1 MDSSEIE
8 RIDKIT
14 ETIFH
19 LTKGRIP
26 EHISTI
32 NSHDD
37 EISQLSGMTNKLI
50 SMFKEIKETVIPL
63 SQGDLDVD
71 IPKHNL
77 LASPFKQLKSSLQ
90 HLTWQTQQIAAGDY
104 KQRVDFMGSF
114 STAFNSMVS
123 SLDESRNQLL
133 LEVERNKNFAEA
145 QRKYLNIM
153 AHDIRTPLG
162 AVIGFSEILL
172 NNKSLDNDTM
182 ENIQVIQRN
191 CNSLMVLIDNMLEQ
205 AKLENKSIEINS
217 IPFSIKDLLNDIEIM
232 IKAKLNPNVTYMT
245 KLDNA
250 IPPELLGD
258 PHRLRQVLTN
268 LIGNAAKFT
277 KKGSVVIE
285 ASLKE
290 AKDKHY
296 SLSFAVTDS
305 GIGIS
310 KDKISTIFSAFTQAD
325 ISISANFGGTGL
337 GLSIAKELVTLM
349 KGKLE
354 VSSILG
360 KGTSFFFTIPLHEY
374 IRSIEDKSVIATAYS
389 PKTKILCVD
398 DKLDNLKIFKK
409 SFLNMG
415 ICIELCSDSRK
426 AYEMLKVAKK
436 EKKPFTLACLDL
448 QMPFS
453 GVEVAKQIRKDPL
466 LRNLKIAAVSSFP
479 KTSYQSSHLFNL
491 IIRKPINPIKAKK
504 LAKEASIAAT
514 VKKDSGDILKGWR
527 ILLVDDCLINHF
539 LISKMLDKYNVIFS
553 KAYNGMEGVKLA
565 LTQEFDIVLMDF
577 LMPEMNGLEAI
588 IEIRKTK
595 NSRTLPIFAFTAND
609 SEESTKDFIEAGA
622 NAIISKPIN
631 IDQFINKLQIIGK
644 KSQGDTNV

>member
-1 MDSSEIE
+1 MNSSEIK

-19 LTKGRIP
+19 LTKGKIP
-26 EHISTI
+26 DHISTA
-32 NSHDD
+32 NGPGPDD

-50 SMFKEIKETVIPL
+50 CMFKEIKETVTPL
-63 SQGDLDVD
+63 SQGNLDVD
-71 IPKHNL
+71 ISTQNL

-133 LEVERNKNFAEA
+133 LEVERNRNFAEA

-172 NNKSLDNDTM
+172 SNKSLDNDTM

-205 AKLENKSIEINS
+205 AKLENRSIEINS
-217 IPFSIKDLLNDIEIM
+217 IPLSIKDLLNDIEIM
-232 IKAKLNPNVTYMT
+232 IQAKLNSNVAYKTI
-245 KLDNA
+245 LDST
-250 IPPELLGD
+250 IPSELLGD
-258 PHRLRQVLTN
+258 PHRLRQALTN

-277 KKGSVVIE
+277 KNGFITTEV
-285 ASLKE
+285 SLKE
-290 AKDKHY
+290 AKDKY
-296 SLSFAVTDS
+296 YNLFFTVTDS

-337 GLSIAKELVTLM
+337 GLSIAKELVALM

-354 VSSILG
+354 VSSIPG
-360 KGTSFFFTIPLHEY
+360 KGTSFFFTIPLLKY
-374 IRSIEDKSVIATAYS
+374 IPRTEEKTVTATAYS
-389 PKTKILCVD
+389 PNTKILYVD
-398 DKLDNLKIFKK
+398 DQLDNLEIFKK
-409 SFLNMG
+409 NLSSIG

-426 AYEMLKVAKK
+426 AYEILKAAEKL
-436 EKKPFTLACLDL
+436 KKPFTLACLDL

-466 LRNLKIAAVSSFP
+466 LQNLIIAAVSSFP
-479 KTSYQSSHLFNL
+479 KKSYQNSHLFNF
-491 IIRKPINPIKAKK
+491 IIKKPVTQAIAKK
-504 LAKEASIAAT
+504 LAREASLAAPIE
-514 VKKDSGDILKGWR
+514 KNSAGILNGIR
-527 ILLVDDCLINHF
+527 ILLVDDCRVNHV
-539 LISKMLDKYNVIFS
+539 LISKMLEKYNVHFS
-553 KAYNGMEGVKLA
+553 EAYNGITGVKLA
-565 LTQEFDIVLMDF
+565 LSQKFDIVLMDY

-588 IEIRKTK
+588 REIRKAINRK
-595 NSRTLPIFAFTAND
+595 TLPIFAFTAND
-609 SEESTKDFIEAGA
+609 SKEATADFIEAGA
-622 NAIISKPIN
+622 NTVISKPIK
-631 IDQFINKLQIIGK
+631 IDQLIYKLQAICKEK
-644 KSQGDTNV
+644 K